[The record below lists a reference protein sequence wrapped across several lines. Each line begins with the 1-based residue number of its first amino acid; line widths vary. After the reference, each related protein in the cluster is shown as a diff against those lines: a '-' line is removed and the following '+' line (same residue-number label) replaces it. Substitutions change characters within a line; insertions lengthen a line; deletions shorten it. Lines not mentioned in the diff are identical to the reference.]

1 MFCLK
6 PKWIPVDQILGT
18 PSNFRYIVERKIR
31 FQILT
36 FPGSIQICPAESA
49 WLFGVSAIIN
59 SIPSNS
65 TKTAWT
71 LKESFSQAFNLF
83 WKRALQNKTWSTFRA
98 KSLDS
103 NYFKEVTRGHWSPPH
118 LSGCI
123 RCFVSWLAYKQSG
136 TFDMVNKIESK
147 LCDWSFS
154 EGLGVY
160 FWNINLRMWLIERTN
175 KTSWFLNI
183 MENSKAEPRISDWFF

>member
-1 MFCLK
+1 M
-6 PKWIPVDQILGT
+6 
-18 PSNFRYIVERKIR
+18 
-31 FQILT
+31 
-36 FPGSIQICPAESA
+36 CPAESA
-49 WLFGVSAIIN
+49 WLLFFLEFLRLNHFHPIN
-59 SIPSNS
+59 FNK
-65 TKTAWT
+65 KTAF
-71 LKESFSQAFNLF
+71 LDFEESCSQAFNLF

-103 NYFKEVTRGHWSPPH
+103 NYFKEVTRGHRSPPH
-118 LSGCI
+118 LSGYI
-123 RCFVSWLAYKQSG
+123 RCFVSWLAYKKYG
-136 TFDMVNKIESK
+136 TFDMGNKIESK

-160 FWNINLRMWLIERTN
+160 FWNINLRMRLIERTN